1 MPMNS
6 LHLQDSE
13 GVQPDISVVIPSW
26 NTLELT
32 RDCLRSLL
40 HQDQGCTLQVI
51 VVDNGSHDGSADMVA
66 REFPQVL
73 LIRNERNEYFSKAC
87 NQGASVAKGRYIC
100 YLNSDTIV
108 TPKALRRM
116 MEFLETHPA
125 YGAVAPRLDNP
136 DGSVQPICRRFP
148 KLIEVAIDQ
157 FGFERFEFARR
168 YRDHASMK
176 DFDHLSSADVEQPPG
191 ACLLMRRSD
200 VDAIGGFDESM
211 PLFYSDVD
219 LCLRI
224 WRSGRPIRFLAEAR
238 IFHVGSAS
246 IVRHPLWR
254 AEFMRNQVRYFRK
267 HGGVVHAFAA
277 KAIILTSAILVA
289 IRTLLGPR
297 PLREK
302 RDLIGQLGRSMQ
314 IVLGG

>member
-1 MPMNS
+1 MNS
-6 LHLQDSE
+6 PHLQDSE

>member
-1 MPMNS
+1 MNS
-6 LHLQDSE
+6 TSPMDSSTPR
-13 GVQPDISVVIPSW
+13 PDISVVIPSW
-26 NTLELT
+26 NTQGLT

-40 HQDQGCTLQVI
+40 RQDHGCRLEVV
-51 VVDNGSHDGSADMVA
+51 VVDNGSHDGSPDMIE
-66 REFPQVL
+66 REFPEVV

-87 NQGASVAKGRYIC
+87 NQGAAVATGRYIC

-108 TPKALRRM
+108 TPEALGRM
-116 MEFLETHPA
+116 MAFLEHNPG

-136 DGSVQPICRRFP
+136 DGTVQPICRRFP

-168 YRDHASMK
+168 YRDRAAMK

-191 ACLLMRRSD
+191 ACLMMRRSD

-224 WRSGRPIRFLAEAR
+224 WRAGRPIRFLAEAR

-246 IVRHPLWR
+246 VVRHPLWR

-267 HGGVVHAFAA
+267 HGGVARAWAA
-277 KAIILTSAILVA
+277 KAIILSSGLIVA
-289 IRTLLGPR
+289 ARTLLGPR
-297 PLREK
+297 PMREK
-302 RDLIGQLGRSMQ
+302 RELIGQLGRSMQ
-314 IVLGG
+314 IALGG

>member
-1 MPMNS
+1 MLMNNDSPM
-6 LHLQDSE
+6 DPRPPR
-13 GVQPDISVVIPSW
+13 PDISVVIPSW
-26 NTLELT
+26 NTQDLT

-40 HQDQGCTLQVI
+40 RQDHGCRLEVV
-51 VVDNGSHDGSADMVA
+51 VVDNGSQDGSPDMIE
-66 REFPQVL
+66 REFPEVV

-87 NQGASVAKGRYIC
+87 NQGAAVATGHYIC

-108 TPKALRRM
+108 TPEALGRMKA
-116 MEFLETHPA
+116 FLEDHPA

-148 KLIEVAIDQ
+148 RLIEVAIDQ

-168 YRDHASMK
+168 YRDHAAMK

-191 ACLLMRRSD
+191 ACLLMRRED
-200 VDAIGGFDESM
+200 VDRIGGFDESM

-224 WRSGRPIRFLAEAR
+224 WQAGRPIRFLAEAR

-246 IVRHPLWR
+246 VVRHPLWR

-267 HGGVVHAFAA
+267 HGGIVQALAA
-277 KAIILTSAILVA
+277 KGIILSSGILVA
-289 IRTLLGPR
+289 LRTLVGPR
-297 PLREK
+297 SVREK
-302 RDLIGQLGRSMQ
+302 LELIGQLGRSMQ

>member
-1 MPMNS
+1 MNKTFAS
-6 LHLQDSE
+6 DRANE
-13 GVQPDISVVIPSW
+13 RPDISVVIPSW
-26 NTLELT
+26 NTLGLT
-32 RDCLRSLL
+32 RDCLNSLVR
-40 HQDQGCTLQVI
+40 QDHGCRLEVV
-51 VVDNGSHDGSADMVA
+51 VVDNGSHDGSPDMIE
-66 REFPQVL
+66 REFPEVV

-87 NQGASVAKGRYIC
+87 NQGAAVATGRYLC

-108 TPKALRRM
+108 TPEALVRM
-116 MEFLETHPA
+116 MAFLEANPGH
-125 YGAVAPRLDNP
+125 GAVAPRLDNP

-148 KLIEVAIDQ
+148 RLIEVVIDQ

-168 YRDHASMK
+168 YRDRAAMK

-191 ACLLMRRSD
+191 ACLVMRRSD

-224 WRSGRPIRFLAEAR
+224 WRAGRPIHFLADAR

-246 IVRHPLWR
+246 VVRHPLWR

-267 HGGVVHAFAA
+267 HGGIATAWAA
-277 KAIILTSAILVA
+277 KAIILSSGMLVA
-289 IRTLLGPR
+289 ARTLLGPR
-297 PLREK
+297 PIREK
-302 RDLIGQLGRSMQ
+302 RELIGQLGRSMQ
-314 IVLGG
+314 IALGG

>member
-1 MPMNS
+1 MNS

>member
-1 MPMNS
+1 MNS
-6 LHLQDSE
+6 PHLQDSE

-108 TPKALRRM
+108 TPQALRRM

>member
-1 MPMNS
+1 MNS
-6 LHLQDSE
+6 TSPMDSSTPR
-13 GVQPDISVVIPSW
+13 PDISVVIPSW
-26 NTLELT
+26 NTQGLT

-40 HQDQGCTLQVI
+40 RQDHGCRLEVV
-51 VVDNGSHDGSADMVA
+51 VVDNGSHDGSPDMIE
-66 REFPQVL
+66 REFPEVV

-87 NQGASVAKGRYIC
+87 NQGAAVATGRYIC

-108 TPKALRRM
+108 TPEALGRM
-116 MEFLETHPA
+116 MAFLEHNPG

-136 DGSVQPICRRFP
+136 DGTVQPICRRFP

-168 YRDHASMK
+168 YRDRAAMK

-191 ACLLMRRSD
+191 ACLMMRRSD

-224 WRSGRPIRFLAEAR
+224 WRAGRPIRFLAEAR

-246 IVRHPLWR
+246 VVRHPLWR

-267 HGGVVHAFAA
+267 HGGVARAWAA
-277 KAIILTSAILVA
+277 KAIILSSGLIVA
-289 IRTLLGPR
+289 ARTLLGPR
-297 PLREK
+297 PMREK
-302 RDLIGQLGRSMQ
+302 RELIGQLGRSMQ

>member
-1 MPMNS
+1 MNS
-6 LHLQDSE
+6 TSPMDSSTPR
-13 GVQPDISVVIPSW
+13 PDISVVIPSW
-26 NTLELT
+26 NTQGLT

-40 HQDQGCTLQVI
+40 HQDHGCRLEVV
-51 VVDNGSHDGSADMVA
+51 VVDNGSHDGSPDMIE
-66 REFPQVL
+66 REFPEVV

-87 NQGASVAKGRYIC
+87 NQGAAVATGRYIC

-108 TPKALRRM
+108 TPEALGRMKA
-116 MEFLETHPA
+116 FLEHNPG

-136 DGSVQPICRRFP
+136 DGTVQPICRRFP

-168 YRDHASMK
+168 YRDRAAMK

-224 WRSGRPIRFLAEAR
+224 WRAGRPIRFLAEAR

-246 IVRHPLWR
+246 VVRHPLWR

-267 HGGVVHAFAA
+267 HGGLVRALAA
-277 KAIILTSAILVA
+277 KGIILSSGLLVA
-289 IRTLLGPR
+289 LRTLAGPR

-302 RDLIGQLGRSMQ
+302 RELIGQLGRSMQ